1 MKFKK
6 PISLC
11 CLFLTALMLVSLWG
25 CSSSPSPTPT
35 PGGLNKPTSVP
46 TDGEDP
52 TEAPTL
58 APDDEAP
65 KMFTV
70 ENLKEAKIVYPK
82 NEYAAGGMVY
92 TELTALQERIE
103 RSYGFVI
110 PVTTDEIKE
119 NSTSKQYKEFEY
131 EILIGDTNRE
141 ESGEKFN
148 DLLINDFGYA
158 IVGKKIIIKGGNDA
172 SLLKAL
178 EQFRITI
185 VLPKKGGKTVF
196 YKQTW
201 DTVSRQEYLAQNVM
215 LNGAHISKYAVVY
228 PAGSALYEK
237 ELAHRLANSLITLSG
252 YEIPCYS
259 DATAAGEYEILI
271 GKTNRAFS
279 VTTTSGAA
287 VEAAGKNIAVIG
299 DNAYQYGL
307 AESRLMELFNTAVSQ
322 LKSEVTI
329 PALTAVT
336 DRSMFSMMAYNVYG
350 FEVYQQRCDNICTL
364 VTKYLPDI
372 VAFQEPALDMMAL
385 LDMSNYY
392 AYYNGIPRHTAAV
405 GPQQTGSMTINGQ
418 SVTIGGANSVA
429 SILYAKDRYD
439 LIEGGTKWM
448 TDTPD
453 TFSKLDNSSHYRIYT
468 YVVLKDK
475 VTGVEFVVVN
485 HHLDFDPQIQD
496 TTMRYAFKFFKENYN
511 DLPVIMLGDYNA
523 TKNEPVIKD
532 IMVEKGGFS
541 SLYDMSPRKGSGAAS
556 IDWIFAMDCCVSGL
570 YYNYCTETYSD
581 KGGPYSHKY
590 DGKMPSDHAPVYA
603 EMQFSIKSEHTH
615 DWTEASAGVYW
626 KGEDH

>member
-1 MKFKK
+1 MKHR
-6 PISLC
+6 I
-11 CLFLTALMLVSLWG
+11 LTALLCLVLACMSCIGLWS
-25 CSSSPSPTPT
+25 CNPATTPDS
-35 PGGLNKPTSVP
+35 GSDPTSTNDP
-46 TDGEDP
+46 NEQP
-52 TEAPTL
+52 TEEPRPLET
-58 APDDEAP
+58 
-65 KMFTV
+65 MTV
-70 ENLKEAKIVYPK
+70 ENLKKAKLVYAK
-82 NEYAAGGMVY
+82 SDFGKGGMVY
-92 TELTALQERIE
+92 QEIEKLQAAIKNAYGVELVISNDDVKVGTAM
-103 RSYGFVI
+103 
-110 PVTTDEIKE
+110 D
-119 NSTSKQYKEFEY
+119 QYKEFEY
-131 EILIGDTNRE
+131 EILVGNTTRAASSEVLNNL
-141 ESGEKFN
+141 KLN
-148 DLLINDFGYA
+148 DHGY
-158 IVGKKIIIKGGNDA
+158 VLTHKKLVIKGGCDA
-172 SLLKAL
+172 AVAKSLG
-178 EQFRITI
+178 QFITNI
-185 VLPKKGGKTVF
+185 VKPKKGGDTLFFSNEWDRERHLF
-196 YKQTW
+196 YA
-201 DTVSRQEYLAQNVM
+201 AQDAT
-215 LNGAHISKYAVVY
+215 LNGFHISNYAVVY
-228 PAGSALYEK
+228 PEKGNQYEK
-237 ELAHRLANSLITLSG
+237 ELAQRLVDHLTELAG
-252 YEIPCYS
+252 YHIPCYS
-259 DATAAGEYEILI
+259 DATEAGEYEILL
-271 GKTNRAFS
+271 GKTNRSFAI
-279 VTTTSGAA
+279 TTTSGAA
-287 VEAAGKNIAVIG
+287 VETAGRQIAIVG
-299 DNAYQYGL
+299 SNAYQYGL
-307 AESRLMELFNTAVSQ
+307 AQSYFADLVSAAAAAEQTAIT
-322 LKSEVTI
+322 L
-329 PALTAVT
+329 PAVT
-336 DRSMFSMMAYNVYG
+336 PVSEQKAFSMMSYNVYG
-350 FEVYQQRCDNICTL
+350 FEVYKQRVNNICRL